1 MDAGNTFIRTIT
13 PANLSMSEIRSQSTP
28 NPSGETQSH
37 RGGHHQTKPED
48 RLPLSEKT
56 GYSAGGMSY
65 TLMGNAIGNMGNVV
79 LNVAMGMN
87 PLLVGLLMAIPRFID
102 AFFDPFIGASSDNCR
117 SRWGRRK
124 PFMLVG
130 AMGAGLF
137 FVALWWLP
145 AAWSEMGKFWYFL
158 VLSVVFYVFMSLFA
172 VPWGA
177 LGLSMTADYHERT
190 RLMATNA
197 FWCAAAAI
205 LLSWLYALIK
215 LPVFPDS
222 ITGARWVAVGMAIL
236 MTALALVAVA
246 FCRERQTA
254 AQATHQA
261 EPFLPQIKA
270 VLANRAFLILGSI
283 VFFMCLGVFSISS
296 LPTYIAIYYIFG
308 GDEKAAS
315 MLVGWNGTVWQVG
328 SLLFVPLVGFAAT
341 RIGKRQTLIIALFFA
356 LAGNLIK
363 WFCYSPAHPW
373 LFLIPPLFIALGF
386 SALWT
391 IASSMLADVCD
402 LHEIKTGNRNEGA
415 LNAMYAWLM
424 KLGTTLAFALSGLLI
439 NLTGFQ
445 QSIGGAQSEH
455 TILVMRLM
463 DIIAPSAAVVA
474 AILLTWIYP
483 ISEKRAYLIREEL
496 ELRRGKLGRA

>member
-1 MDAGNTFIRTIT
+1 MNRPSAAED
-13 PANLSMSEIRSQSTP
+13 PAPGSNHPTR
-28 NPSGETQSH
+28 
-37 RGGHHQTKPED
+37 PED
-48 RLPLSEKT
+48 RLPLAEKA

-79 LNVAMGMN
+79 LNVALGMN
-87 PLLVGLLMAIPRFID
+87 PFLVGLLMAIPRFID
-102 AFFDPFIGASSDNCR
+102 ALLDPLIGTWSDNCR

-124 PFMLVG
+124 PFMFAG
-130 AMGAGLF
+130 AIGAGLF

-145 AAWSEMGKFWYFL
+145 VTWSESGQFWYFL
-158 VLSVVFYVFMSLFA
+158 ILSVVFYLFMSLFA

-177 LGLSMTADYHERT
+177 LGLSLTPDYHERT

-197 FWCAAAAI
+197 FWCAAAAV

-222 ITGARWVAVGMAIL
+222 IVGVRWVSAGMAVLI
-236 MTALALVAVA
+236 TGLALVAVVY
-246 FCRERQTA
+246 CRERQTA
-254 AQATHQA
+254 AQATHQP
-261 EPFLPQIKA
+261 EPVLPQIKA
-270 VLANRAFLILGSI
+270 VLANRAFLIVGSI

-296 LPTYIAIYYIFG
+296 LPTYIAIYYIYG

-328 SLLFVPLVGFAAT
+328 SLFFVPLVGYAAT
-341 RIGKRQTLIIALFFA
+341 RLGKRHTLIIALCFA

-363 WFCYSPAHPW
+363 WFCYSPGHPW

-391 IASSMLADVCD
+391 IVGSMLADVCD
-402 LHEIKTGNRNEGA
+402 LHELNTGSRSEGA

-445 QSIGGAQSEH
+445 QSLGGAQSG
-455 TILVMRLM
+455 TSILTMRLL
-463 DIIAPSAAVVA
+463 DIGVPSAAVLA
-474 AILLTWIYP
+474 AIGLAWIYP
-483 ISEKRAYLIREEL
+483 ISENRAYEIRREL
-496 ELRRGKLGRA
+496 ERRRGTLTRS

>member
-1 MDAGNTFIRTIT
+1 MPSSH
-13 PANLSMSEIRSQSTP
+13 PANP
-28 NPSGETQSH
+28 AA
-37 RGGHHQTKPED
+37 HHQTRPED
-48 RLPLSEKT
+48 RLPLLEKA

-65 TLMGNAIGNMGNVV
+65 TLMGNAIGNLGHVV

-87 PLLVGLLMAIPRFID
+87 PLLVGLLMAVPRFID
-102 AFFDPFIGASSDNCR
+102 ALLDPLIGAWSDNCR

-124 PFMLVG
+124 PFMVVG
-130 AMGAGLF
+130 AIGAGLF
-137 FVALWWLP
+137 FVVLWWLP
-145 AAWSEMGKFWYFL
+145 AGWSQMGRFWYFL
-158 VLSVVFYVFMSLFA
+158 VLSVVFYLFMSLFA

-177 LGLSMTADYHERT
+177 LGLSLTPDYHERT

-197 FWCAAAAI
+197 FWCAAAAV

-222 ITGARWVAVGMAIL
+222 ITGVRWVSAGMALL
-236 MTALALVAVA
+236 MAVLALVAVV

-254 AQATHQA
+254 AQATHRA
-261 EPFLPQIKA
+261 ETVLPQIKA
-270 VLANRAFLILGSI
+270 VLSNRAFLIVGSI

-308 GDEKAAS
+308 GDEKSAS

-328 SLLFVPLVGFAAT
+328 SLFFVPLVGFAAT
-341 RIGKRQTLIIALFFA
+341 RLGKRQTLIIALFFA

-363 WFCYSPAHPW
+363 WFCYSPSHPW

-391 IASSMLADVCD
+391 IVSSMLADVCD
-402 LHEIKTGNRNEGA
+402 LHELNTGNRSEGT

-445 QSIGGAQSEH
+445 QSLGGAQSGH
-455 TILVMRLM
+455 TILTMRLL
-463 DIIAPSAAVVA
+463 DIGVPAAAVVA
-474 AILLTWIYP
+474 AILLAWIYP
-483 ISEKRAYLIREEL
+483 ISENRAYQIREEL
-496 ELRRGKLGRA
+496 ERRRGRLAGK

>member
-1 MDAGNTFIRTIT
+1 
-13 PANLSMSEIRSQSTP
+13 
-28 NPSGETQSH
+28 
-37 RGGHHQTKPED
+37 
-48 RLPLSEKT
+48 
-56 GYSAGGMSY
+56 
-65 TLMGNAIGNMGNVV
+65 
-79 LNVAMGMN
+79 
-87 PLLVGLLMAIPRFID
+87 
-102 AFFDPFIGASSDNCR
+102 
-117 SRWGRRK
+117 
-124 PFMLVG
+124 
-130 AMGAGLF
+130 
-137 FVALWWLP
+137 
-145 AAWSEMGKFWYFL
+145 
-158 VLSVVFYVFMSLFA
+158 
-172 VPWGA
+172 
-177 LGLSMTADYHERT
+177 
-190 RLMATNA
+190 
-197 FWCAAAAI
+197 
-205 LLSWLYALIK
+205 LYALIK

-254 AQATHQA
+254 AQATHQP

-463 DIIAPSAAVVA
+463 DIIVPSAAVVA

-483 ISEKRAYLIREEL
+483 ISEKRAYQIREEL

>member
-1 MDAGNTFIRTIT
+1 
-13 PANLSMSEIRSQSTP
+13 MSQNRSRSEKSRDRETDP
-28 NPSGETQSH
+28 N
-37 RGGHHQTKPED
+37 RVAHHQTQPED
-48 RLPLSEKT
+48 RLPLSEKA

-87 PLLVGLLMAIPRFID
+87 PFLVGLLMAIPRFID
-102 AFFDPFIGASSDNCR
+102 ALLDPLIGASSDNCR

-124 PFMLVG
+124 PFMVVG
-130 AMGAGLF
+130 AIGAGLF
-137 FVALWWLP
+137 FVVLWWLP
-145 AAWSEMGKFWYFL
+145 STWTETGKFWYFL
-158 VLSVVFYVFMSLFA
+158 LGSVVFYLFMSLFS

-177 LGLSMTADYHERT
+177 LGLSLTADYHERT

-215 LPVFPDS
+215 LPMFPDS
-222 ITGARWVAVGMAIL
+222 VTGARWVAVGLAIL

-254 AQATHQA
+254 AQATHQP
-261 EPFLPQIKA
+261 EPLLPQIKA

-296 LPTYIAIYYIFG
+296 LPTYIAIYYIYG

-315 MLVGWNGTVWQVG
+315 MLVGWNGTAWQVS

-341 RIGKRQTLIIALFFA
+341 RLGKRQTLIAALFFA

-373 LFLIPPLFIALGF
+373 LFLVPPLFIALGF

-391 IASSMLADVCD
+391 ITSSMLADVCD
-402 LHEIKTGNRNEGA
+402 LHEIHTGNRNEGA

-445 QSIGGAQSEH
+445 QSLGGAQSDQ
-455 TILVMRLM
+455 TILNMRLM
-463 DIIAPSAAVVA
+463 DIIVPAAAVGA
-474 AILLTWIYP
+474 AILLAWIYP
-483 ISEKRAYLIREEL
+483 ISENRAYQIRDEL
-496 ELRRGKLGRA
+496 EARRGKLGRA